1 MYILGSPRAKQLP
14 LHERELL
21 NQVCGTLST
30 DVVLV
35 YSKLLLTESNRI
47 LAACTRQQETL
58 RNNSCLVYTTPSSS
72 NGYGIMEKNLVCE
85 SGTTCQAFPVVV
97 PLIPA
102 GVTLCSDTVTNAQL
116 DSRLVTLHS
125 PQQVYRLSMT
135 LFRHAC
141 MQERFRPNLY
151 SVVITTGT
159 SKAPL

>member
-1 MYILGSPRAKQLP
+1 MYVLGSPRAQQLP

-116 DSRLVTLHS
+116 DSHLVALHL
-125 PQQVYRLSMT
+125 PATGGHAKVCVPLLSV
-135 LFRHAC
+135 L
-141 MQERFRPNLY
+141 
-151 SVVITTGT
+151 
-159 SKAPL
+159 PL